1 MILERA
7 FRYMANGDFWGMVRE
22 KSLLGRDLQMI
33 QAVVGMLYKVLR
45 VSDMTSIVRDL

>member
-7 FRYMANGDFWGMVRE
+7 FRCMANGDFWSMVRE
-22 KSLLGRDLQMI
+22 NCVGRDLQMI

-45 VSDMTSIVRDL
+45 VSDMTSIVRNL